1 MPIYLYNTLTRKKE
15 VFKPLAKNKVG
26 FYACGPTVYWY
37 AHIGNFRTYIFEDI
51 LRRVLECNGYK
62 VKHVMNFTDVGH
74 LTSEEDTGED
84 KMEKGAQRDGKTA
97 KEIANF
103 YIAAFKKDA
112 KALDIKPPTIYARAT
127 QHIKEQ
133 IELVKILEGKGFTY
147 KIYDGLYFDTTKLKD
162 YGKLAQLQSEGLKSG
177 ARVARVAGKKHPT
190 DFALWKFTPA
200 GVKRQQEWDSPW
212 GRGFPG
218 WHLEC
223 SAMSQKYLGTQFDIH
238 GGAIDLIP
246 IHHTNEIAQSEAAY
260 GKNLARYWI
269 HGEFLLIDGDK
280 MSKSLGNITRIEDI
294 AKIFNPLAFRYLTL
308 TAHYRSQMNLTW
320 DSLDGAQTAL
330 NNLYQEIRD
339 LNDSITPLAWRIKK
353 INCRLNLANKKTKEV
368 FKKID
373 KYGEKFVEAVN
384 DDLDMPKALTILWQV
399 IGDETL
405 WSDAKKNLMLEFD
418 QVFGLGFANVRP
430 ALAPTKIKK
439 LVKEREFLRQQKN
452 WLKADMMRAKIEQE
466 GWIVED
472 TDQGPKLIEKII
484 RV

>member
-1 MPIYLYNTLTRKKE
+1 VPIYLYNTLTRKKE
-15 VFKPLAKNKVG
+15 IFKPIIKNKVG
-26 FYACGPTVYWY
+26 FYACGPTVYDY
-37 AHIGNFRTYIFEDI
+37 AHIGNFRTYIFEDV

-74 LTSEEDTGED
+74 LTSDEDTGDD

-112 KALDIKPPTIYARAT
+112 KSLNIKNPTIYARAT
-127 QHIKEQ
+127 EHIKEQ
-133 IELVKILEGKGFTY
+133 IELVKILEEKNFTY
-147 KIYDGLYFDTTKLKD
+147 KIYDGIYFDTTKLKD

-200 GVKRQQEWDSPW
+200 GVNRQQEWDSPW

-246 IHHTNEIAQSEAAY
+246 VHHTNEIAQSEAAY
-260 GKNLARYWI
+260 GKNPARYWM

-280 MSKSLGNITRIEDI
+280 MSKSIGNITKIEDI
-294 AKIFNPLAFRYLTL
+294 AKIFNPLAYRYLTL

-320 DSLDGAQTAL
+320 ESLDGAQTAL
-330 NNLYQEIRD
+330 NNLYQEIRNLD
-339 LNDSITPLAWRIKK
+339 DSTTPLAWRVKK
-353 INCRLNLANKKTKEV
+353 INRTLNLADKKTKEV

-399 IGDETL
+399 VSDETL
-405 WSDAKKNLMLEFD
+405 WPDAKKNLMLEFD
-418 QVFGLGFANVRP
+418 QVLGLGFDKVRP
-430 ALAPTKIKK
+430 AVIPGKIKK
-439 LVKEREFLRQQKN
+439 LVKERETLRQQKN
-452 WLKADMMRAKIEQE
+452 WLKADMVRAKIEQE

-472 TDQGPKLIEKII
+472 TEQGSKLIEKRISI
-484 RV
+484 